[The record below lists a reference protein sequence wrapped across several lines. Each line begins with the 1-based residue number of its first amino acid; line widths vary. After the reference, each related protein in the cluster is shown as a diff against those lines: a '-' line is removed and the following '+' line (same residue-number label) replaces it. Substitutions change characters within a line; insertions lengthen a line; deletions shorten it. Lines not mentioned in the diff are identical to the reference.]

1 MRSTSAP
8 GGTGYGSPGDPDLA
22 VGPDG
27 VLHPGWDR
35 ALAPLL
41 ALGPDELARRQRAA
55 DRLMVADGAGV
66 VLHEDAAETLR
77 PWRIDV
83 VPLVM
88 DAATWA
94 DLAAGLAERAEVL
107 AAVTA
112 DLFGPRL
119 LLSEGIVPV
128 EALAAHGTTLRSAWF
143 DEEAPRLTVAGAD
156 VVVDAG
162 GAFRVVADATDV
174 PGGDGHA
181 FLARSISTRVLP
193 RTRPSLGLRD
203 HRVYTRALRSVL
215 ARAAPAGQA
224 SPRIVV
230 VTGSPD
236 EPGFVENAYLATQLG
251 YNLAESGDVVVR
263 GGRAWLRSLEGLE
276 QIDVLLRRVP
286 ETALDPVEDDRV
298 AGAGV
303 AGVVEAVRDHGVAVV
318 NPHGAG
324 VAASPALQPFLD
336 DAARFLTG
344 RPLRLPSVP
353 SVWCGDPEAR
363 AAVLAA
369 PDRWILH
376 DADPRAAEPPAV
388 GAELADAE
396 VAAWAARITATPER
410 YVAQEVIPLA
420 GAPRLAPDA
429 GGDLRSAPV
438 SLRTQVLLTGDDGPV
453 VLPGGHGRLV
463 ERGVPI
469 ASRRGGTGK
478 DVWVL
483 DPERRD
489 RVVAVPP
496 MPQVDLRRSLPTRA
510 AEAMYWTGRTAERAE
525 MAART
530 VLVCL
535 TRLGPDPDAGDLAA
549 VGRALRAVGGGLAAA
564 C

>member
-1 MRSTSAP
+1 M
-8 GGTGYGSPGDPDLA
+8 
-22 VGPDG
+22 
-27 VLHPGWDR
+27 
-35 ALAPLL
+35 
-41 ALGPDELARRQRAA
+41 
-55 DRLMVADGAGV
+55 
-66 VLHEDAAETLR
+66 
-77 PWRIDV
+77 
-83 VPLVM
+83 
-88 DAATWA
+88 
-94 DLAAGLAERAEVL
+94 
-107 AAVTA
+107 
-112 DLFGPRL
+112 
-119 LLSEGIVPV
+119 
-128 EALAAHGTTLRSAWF
+128 
-143 DEEAPRLTVAGAD
+143 AGAD

-193 RTRPSLGLRD
+193 RARPSLGLRD
-203 HRVYTRALRSVL
+203 HRAYTRALRSVL

-230 VTGSPD
+230 VTGPPD

-286 ETALDPVEDDRV
+286 ETELDPVEDDRV

-396 VAAWAARITATPER
+396 VAAWAARITATP
-410 YVAQEVIPLA
+410 
-420 GAPRLAPDA
+420 
-429 GGDLRSAPV
+429 
-438 SLRTQVLLTGDDGPV
+438 
-453 VLPGGHGRLV
+453 
-463 ERGVPI
+463 
-469 ASRRGGTGK
+469 
-478 DVWVL
+478 
-483 DPERRD
+483 
-489 RVVAVPP
+489 
-496 MPQVDLRRSLPTRA
+496 
-510 AEAMYWTGRTAERAE
+510 
-525 MAART
+525 
-530 VLVCL
+530 
-535 TRLGPDPDAGDLAA
+535 
-549 VGRALRAVGGGLAAA
+549 RALRGPGGDPPGRRAPPRPRRRRRPAVGPGVAAHPGPADRRRRARGPARRARPAGREGRADRVPAGRDRQGRVGARPRAPRPGGRGAAHA
-564 C
+564 PGRPAAVAADPGRRGHVLDRAARPSGPRWRPAPCSCA

>member
-1 MRSTSAP
+1 MFRHDEVQWAAVLRSLSALQAYHRRRRGPVTGHPTVAFLLRDPDFPGSIAHCLAEVEDLAAGLPRAAAVDAAARSAMRTLVAVANAPLDRLHDGIDDVQEALAAVHDEVEATYFPHVPDEPATRGATTGSVRARRLGQSRSADAVDVCPGRHRVRVPGRSRP
-8 GGTGYGSPGDPDLA
+8 GGGPGRRASDGAWRPTGRWRRSS
-22 VGPDG
+22 
-27 VLHPGWDR
+27 
-35 ALAPLL
+35 

-128 EALAAHGTTLRSAWF
+128 EALAGHATYPALGVVRRA
-143 DEEAPRLTVAGAD
+143 EAPRLTVAGAD

-181 FLARSISTRVLP
+181 LLARSISARVLP
-193 RTRPSLGLRD
+193 RARPSLGLR
-203 HRVYTRALRSVL
+203 RTTGPTPGRCGRCSPA
-215 ARAAPAGQA
+215 AAPAGQA

-230 VTGSPD
+230 VTGPPD
-236 EPGFVENAYLATQLG
+236 EPGYVENSYLATQLG
-251 YNLAESGDVVVR
+251 YDLAESGDVVVR

-324 VAASPALQPFLD
+324 RGGLAGAAALPRRRRPVPDRPAPAAAERPQRCGAATPTAPGRRCWPPPTASPPRRRP
-336 DAARFLTG
+336 AA
-344 RPLRLPSVP
+344 
-353 SVWCGDPEAR
+353 
-363 AAVLAA
+363 
-369 PDRWILH
+369 
-376 DADPRAAEPPAV
+376 PRAA
-388 GAELADAE
+388 
-396 VAAWAARITATPER
+396 RR
-410 YVAQEVIPLA
+410 RRRA
-420 GAPRLAPDA
+420 GR
-429 GGDLRSAPV
+429 
-438 SLRTQVLLTGDDGPV
+438 
-453 VLPGGHGRLV
+453 
-463 ERGVPI
+463 
-469 ASRRGGTGK
+469 RRGGG
-478 DVWVL
+478 
-483 DPERRD
+483 
-489 RVVAVPP
+489 
-496 MPQVDLRRSLPTRA
+496 
-510 AEAMYWTGRTAERAE
+510 
-525 MAART
+525 
-530 VLVCL
+530 
-535 TRLGPDPDAGDLAA
+535 
-549 VGRALRAVGGGLAAA
+549 VGGPHHRHAPSATWPRR
-564 C
+564 